1 MGDDTKAE
9 VLKLLGQMKRE
20 AGKTPCIHL
29 DQLAVGIITNDIRP
43 LVMVQGLRDWMG
55 ISADAQ

>member
-20 AGKTPCIHL
+20 AGKTPCTHL
-29 DQLAVGIITNDIRP
+29 DQLAVGIITNDARP

-55 ISADAQ
+55 IVDNA

>member
-9 VLKLLGQMKRE
+9 ILKLLGQMKRE
-20 AGKTPCIHL
+20 AGKTPSPHL
-29 DQLAVGIITNDIRP
+29 DHLAVGIITNDARP

-55 ISADAQ
+55 ISEHA